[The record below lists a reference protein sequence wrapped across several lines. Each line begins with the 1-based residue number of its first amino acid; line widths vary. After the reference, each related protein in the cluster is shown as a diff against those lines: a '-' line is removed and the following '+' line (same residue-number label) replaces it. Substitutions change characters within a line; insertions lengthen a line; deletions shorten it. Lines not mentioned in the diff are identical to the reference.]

1 MKWLNWLSRKTE
13 QAQTAAVDTAR
24 RVFGLQP
31 LTTREERTPASVLLA
46 ARFAELQ
53 AIAPKAIGLG
63 AQDSANCE
71 ASTANAYA
79 MRGGRLGEATLGFF
93 LNQGFIGFQVCS
105 LLSQHWLIAKACYIP
120 ARDAIRKGYEVV
132 SDTGADLPPEMSL
145 MLKKAAKR
153 VDLNKQ
159 MQEFVKFGRVFGIRI
174 AFFKVESTNPNYY
187 EFPFNPDGVTPN
199 SYKGIVQVDPY
210 WCSPELGPEAA
221 ANPASLHFYEPTF
234 WIING
239 KRFHRSHLIIFI
251 NDEVSDLL
259 KPQYSYAGVSVPQK
273 IVERVYCAERT
284 ANEGPLL
291 AMTKRLTVLK
301 TDTAEAT
308 QDRDKFDAGILA
320 FTQYRDNTGLKI
332 IDKESEEIEQFDT
345 SLADVDAVIMTE
357 FQLVAA
363 ASNVP
368 VTKLLGTTA
377 KGFNA
382 TGEGDET
389 NYHEEL
395 ESIQVNDLEPLLER
409 HLVMVM
415 RSEIMPKL
423 GLSAPVELSVN
434 WNPLDT
440 PTAEELATTN
450 KSKAETDKILVE
462 TGALDGGDVR
472 DRIRLDKKSGY
483 DGLSAP
489 VRPDPIDLEEPG
501 DDGLPV

>member
-1 MKWLNWLSRKTE
+1 MNWRNWLSRKTE
-13 QAQTAAVDTAR
+13 QVQAVVEKTR

-31 LTTREERTPASVLLA
+31 IVAREERPHVRALLA
-46 ARFAELQ
+46 AQFAELQ
-53 AIAPKAIGLG
+53 ALAPKTVGLG

-71 ASTANAYA
+71 ANTANAYA
-79 MRGGRLGEATLGFF
+79 MRSGTLNEATLGFF

-105 LLSQHWLIAKACYIP
+105 LLAQHWLISKACYIP

-145 MLKKAAKR
+145 ILKKAAKR
-153 VDLNKQ
+153 VGLNKQ

-174 AFFKVESTNPNYY
+174 AFFKVESTNPSYY
-187 EFPFNPDGVTPN
+187 EFPFNPDGITPG

-239 KRFHRSHLIIFI
+239 KRYHRSHLIIFI

-259 KPQYSYAGVSVPQK
+259 KPQYSYGGVSVPQK
-273 IVERVYCAERT
+273 IVERVYCAERS

-291 AMTKRLTVLK
+291 LMTKRLTVLA
-301 TDTAEAT
+301 TDTSLAT

-332 IDKESEEIEQFDT
+332 IDKESEAIEQHDT
-345 SLADVDAVIMTE
+345 ALSDVDAVTMTE
-357 FQLVAA
+357 YQLVAA

-382 TGEGDET
+382 TGEGDEA

-395 ESIQVNDLEPLLER
+395 ESIQLNDLEPLLER
-409 HLVMVM
+409 HLTLVM
-415 RSEIMPKL
+415 RSEVMPQL

-434 WNPLDT
+434 WHPLDT
-440 PTAEELATTN
+440 PTAEELANTN

-462 TGALDGGDVR
+462 TGALDGPDVR

-489 VRPDPIDLEEPG
+489 VRPDPIDLSDPA
-501 DDGLPV
+501 DDGVV